1 MTGFGRGE
9 LRNDLYE
16 CIVEI
21 KTINHRYK
29 DFYIRMPRQFN
40 SIEDRIRKCVS
51 QFITR
56 GRIEIYIRFNFLGHE
71 ERDVELDMGLAK
83 GYYGVL
89 QELKGLIPSLQD
101 DISIS
106 LISRFPD
113 IIRVNEKEYNM
124 DEIWALLEETLY
136 SALKELDRTRN
147 LEGQNIKKDLIF
159 RCNKIEGMVDSIKLK
174 APEVETDYKKR
185 LIEKIV
191 EYTDSID
198 VDETRILTEVA
209 IYAEKSNITEE
220 IIRLYSHINQLRGS
234 LDEDSVGRKLDFLLQ
249 EMNREVNTIG
259 SKANSYSISTEVVA
273 IKSELE
279 KIREQ
284 IQNIE

>member
-113 IIRVNEKEYNM
+113 IIRVNEKNI
-124 DEIWALLEETLY
+124 IWMKY
-136 SALKELDRTRN
+136 
-147 LEGQNIKKDLIF
+147 GHF
-159 RCNKIEGMVDSIKLK
+159 
-174 APEVETDYKKR
+174 
-185 LIEKIV
+185 
-191 EYTDSID
+191 
-198 VDETRILTEVA
+198 
-209 IYAEKSNITEE
+209 
-220 IIRLYSHINQLRGS
+220 
-234 LDEDSVGRKLDFLLQ
+234 
-249 EMNREVNTIG
+249 
-259 SKANSYSISTEVVA
+259 
-273 IKSELE
+273 
-279 KIREQ
+279 
-284 IQNIE
+284 